1 MAGPLENSRGGVKTE
16 RRPLTLYLISGSG
29 QWEGACCHHRSGC
42 SGSEK
47 HCSGSPGGTR
57 ETQSRRRVPNS
68 PTPCSSMGPDFRALF
83 PSTLLTKR
91 WPARVKQTP
100 IYWDKVGCDG
110 FDLCFWTNYKGT
122 KRSHY
127 PKEIQSQKMANSFK
141 GPPVNTASSTH
152 TALRHSARPGLL
164 PAPFG
169 GKSK

>member
-83 PSTLLTKR
+83 PSTVLTKR

-100 IYWDKVGCDG
+100 IYWDNKVGCDG
-110 FDLCFWTNYKGT
+110 FVCVSEPITKVPNAHTIQRKYSLRKWQTPSKGH
-122 KRSHY
+122 RSTL
-127 PKEIQSQKMANSFK
+127 PA
-141 GPPVNTASSTH
+141 
-152 TALRHSARPGLL
+152 ALTLRYDSARPGLL

-169 GKSK
+169 GESK